1 MSQENGTER
10 SQQAVDRFWH
20 NYMSILDNSSSVP
33 TKARVWYRRHVQ
45 DYITAHQGVKL
56 QHHLP
61 QNIDTYLIA
70 KGRIKGLPEWRFRQ
84 ISDALRILFCKL
96 IQPEWADKYDW
107 YSWNAYARELEPD
120 HPTLMRDANPSTLV
134 APSTNPLIVRFRDEH
149 TELHRSFVKTI
160 RIRRMAVRTEQT
172 YEHWLVR
179 FFNFHKWQDIAQ
191 LEQADICAFLEYL
204 AVERKVSASTQK
216 IALNSLIFLY
226 REVLGKNME
235 GIATFSKALPNRR
248 IPTVLSTDEVKQL
261 LKTMSGRSQLIAA
274 LMYGTGMRIME
285 CVRLRVQDIDFDYQQ
300 ITVRQG
306 KGAKD
311 RVVPLPAKLT
321 PKIQSHLA
329 EVKAI
334 HSGDLAEG
342 HGEVLLPAAL
352 ARKLGTAAKT
362 WQWQFVFPST
372 RLAVDH
378 STGKVRRHHIH
389 QSGLQKAIRLASRKA
404 EINKRVTSHTL
415 RHSFA
420 THLLES
426 GKDIRLIQDL
436 LGHADVNTTM
446 IYTHVLGKGA
456 MGVKS
461 PLDNL

>member
-1 MSQENGTER
+1 
-10 SQQAVDRFWH
+10 
-20 NYMSILDNSSSVP
+20 
-33 TKARVWYRRHVQ
+33 
-45 DYITAHQGVKL
+45 
-56 QHHLP
+56 
-61 QNIDTYLIA
+61 
-70 KGRIKGLPEWRFRQ
+70 
-84 ISDALRILFCKL
+84 
-96 IQPEWADKYDW
+96 
-107 YSWNAYARELEPD
+107 
-120 HPTLMRDANPSTLV
+120 
-134 APSTNPLIVRFRDEH
+134 
-149 TELHRSFVKTI
+149 
-160 RIRRMAVRTEQT
+160 
-172 YEHWLVR
+172 
-179 FFNFHKWQDIAQ
+179 FNFHKWQDIAQ

-204 AVERKVSASTQK
+204 AVERQVSASTQK

-235 GIATFSKALPNRR
+235 GISTFSKALPNRR
-248 IPTVLSTDEVKQL
+248 IPTVLSTDEVKHL

-389 QSGLQKAIRLASRKA
+389 QSGLQKAIR
-404 EINKRVTSHTL
+404 
-415 RHSFA
+415 
-420 THLLES
+420 
-426 GKDIRLIQDL
+426 
-436 LGHADVNTTM
+436 
-446 IYTHVLGKGA
+446 
-456 MGVKS
+456 
-461 PLDNL
+461 